1 LKVVINFKCGE
12 ASVIL
17 CLCEGVSD
25 RVLRSAVRDGACSVG
40 ALARRTGAGT
50 GCGSCACDL
59 KRLIAEEGPSATA
72 RADREPGMALAAK

>member
-1 LKVVINFKCGE
+1 VEVE

-25 RVLRSAVRDGACSVG
+25 RVLRSAVRDGACSVA
-40 ALARRTGAGT
+40 ALARRTRAGT

-59 KRLIAEEGPSATA
+59 KRLVTEEAG
-72 RADREPGMALAAK
+72 RADREPVLSLAAK